1 MHSFVGRLYKIGCKS
16 TTSCRWQAVLV
27 LPCHIAWQ
35 GVMGGSSHNMM
46 TSISSQYH
54 DKLDLLIAFE
64 CGLVPVEHCSH
75 LFIILRV
82 HSADLALINLQCI
95 YTCLPRYWNRLR
107 HATKTFRF
115 GNMPALMSKL
125 LLSSCLQGM
134 RDTCAMQHTC
144 HCMPLDPIIA
154 RLNRSSWSVC
164 QHSSRRRTS
173 LMQASMRKQIHKRL
187 PSMYMQSNTCVLH
200 RLARS

>member
-16 TTSCRWQAVLV
+16 TTSCRSQAVLV

-54 DKLDLLIAFE
+54 DKLDLLIAFK

-82 HSADLALINLQCI
+82 HSADLALINLQCV
-95 YTCLPRYWNRLR
+95 YTCLPRYWNRVR
-107 HATKTFRF
+107 QRSQHFQVWEHACLDEQAAVVVLSTRDAGHMCYATH
-115 GNMPALMSKL
+115 MSL
-125 LLSSCLQGM
+125 
-134 RDTCAMQHTC
+134 H
-144 HCMPLDPIIA
+144 DP
-154 RLNRSSWSVC
+154 
-164 QHSSRRRTS
+164 
-173 LMQASMRKQIHKRL
+173 
-187 PSMYMQSNTCVLH
+187 
-200 RLARS
+200 